1 MKKQLSLV
9 VATSVVLSVAACS
22 PGSPTPTGKNS
33 LQGAAEQLDSASYA
47 ALPPLQQYQVANK
60 LTSAL
65 FTGVPAN
72 EFFVEGS
79 IGADT
84 SKLAVAPKYSNLLGK
99 IRKNLSTPLPED
111 PPPDPANPSADPWA
125 KDARKPTKIP
135 LAGDTSTRSR
145 SKNEIVNL
153 IEGNTDLV
161 PIKTPKY
168 VFDGIGDGDGRG
180 RSVQYPLAYIYETP
194 LSDDFFARWMA
205 YKLVNTI
212 MFSPAVE
219 IDSSE
224 ELDAQTIYEN
234 LVSAIKQ
241 DASIRSII
249 LAHEKSESNW
259 KRFRSPE
266 DNTREMIEIYL
277 GLFDRDADV
286 PRASQACKNWS
297 LSDEDAG
304 YKLMKGPDENTVP
317 QLILDSY
324 YVTTCDEFFSV
335 ISNHPLVI
343 PRVTTVLIDHMFG
356 VEYDSNTR
364 SALARDIAAS
374 NPTTFRDLFEAILFS
389 KEFLLNMERPK
400 WFEES
405 YFNVAGRVQW
415 RPYDQFFRQINTNAD
430 NGTINASLPKM
441 YQPAFT
447 LKLGR
452 WPTVPSDALATS
464 YQHNGLRSAMLVK
477 SNAKLA
483 SDPTFNPTATPST
496 GWGPELIAGNIS
508 TLSVDDFIGYMFI
521 SVLGRAPNPEE
532 ASTLK
537 QVINSAR
544 TAAVPLAVDCTAAN
558 STSNPTNG
566 CQFFFRPDRTED
578 RAKIVMDYLSRL
590 PETYFYNTVN

>member
-99 IRKNLSTPLPED
+99 IRKNLSTPLPD
-111 PPPDPANPSADPWA
+111 DPASTET
-125 KDARKPTKIP
+125 RTPTKIP
-135 LAGDTSTRSR
+135 LPNDTVSRAR
-145 SKNEIVNL
+145 SKNEIVTL
-153 IEGNTDLV
+153 IEGDTETN
-161 PIKTPKY
+161 KAPKY

-277 GLFDRDADV
+277 GLFNRDADV

-297 LSDEDAG
+297 LSDDDAG

-400 WFEES
+400 WFEET
-405 YFNVAGRVQW
+405 YFNVAGRVSW
-415 RPYDQFFRQINTNAD
+415 RPYNAFFRDIARSSAEISGN
-430 NGTINASLPKM
+430 INASLPAM

-483 SDPTFNPTATPST
+483 SDPTFNPTATPTT
-496 GWGPELIAGNIS
+496 GWGLELIAGNIS

-544 TAAVPLAVDCTAAN
+544 TATASATADCTAAN
-558 STSNPTNG
+558 SGANPTGG
-566 CQFFFRPDRTED
+566 CEFFFRADRTED

-590 PETYFYNTVN
+590 PETYFYNAVN